1 LVSQKKKKLAW
12 RFADLEVSE
21 SHQDSE
27 NSSFAKPTLFTD
39 SFSGCYGLL
48 SKCGCGIALTSILVI
63 EIGLF

>member
-48 SKCGCGIALTSILVI
+48 NKTKKN
-63 EIGLF
+63 